1 MKIKKFFITLF
12 ILILIIYTMPISF
25 ASVNESDLDI
35 TSEAALLIDNNT
47 GKIYMEKMKMKKNL
61 ELILLIIN
69 WVIVAIQAFTIFL
82 YGNSIGLFI
91 IMLLALIA
99 QVFSVYDNRK
109 K

>member
-47 GKIYMEKMKMKKNL
+47 GKI
-61 ELILLIIN
+61 
-69 WVIVAIQAFTIFL
+69 L
-82 YGNSIGLFI
+82 YGKNENEKNCRSGNDGKYGSSNSSW
-91 IMLLALIA
+91 MW
-99 QVFSVYDNRK
+99 K
-109 K
+109 

>member
-47 GKIYMEKMKMKKNL
+47 GKFYMEKMKMKKN
-61 ELILLIIN
+61 
-69 WVIVAIQAFTIFL
+69 IQ
-82 YGNSIGLFI
+82 
-91 IMLLALIA
+91 
-99 QVFSVYDNRK
+99 QVLQKY
-109 K
+109 

>member
-47 GKIYMEKMKMKKNL
+47 GKI
-61 ELILLIIN
+61 
-69 WVIVAIQAFTIFL
+69 L
-82 YGNSIGLFI
+82 YGKNIQ
-91 IMLLALIA
+91 
-99 QVFSVYDNRK
+99 QVLQKY
-109 K
+109 

>member
-47 GKIYMEKMKMKKNL
+47 GKI
-61 ELILLIIN
+61 
-69 WVIVAIQAFTIFL
+69 L
-82 YGNSIGLFI
+82 YGKNENEKK
-91 IMLLALIA
+91 LI
-99 QVFSVYDNRK
+99 SRHEI
-109 K
+109 

>member
-47 GKIYMEKMKMKKNL
+47 GKI
-61 ELILLIIN
+61 
-69 WVIVAIQAFTIFL
+69 L
-82 YGNSIGLFI
+82 YGKNE
-91 IMLLALIA
+91 
-99 QVFSVYDNRK
+99 NEK
-109 K
+109 NP

>member
-47 GKIYMEKMKMKKNL
+47 GKI
-61 ELILLIIN
+61 
-69 WVIVAIQAFTIFL
+69 L
-82 YGNSIGLFI
+82 YGKNENEKKYPASITKNINCNF
-91 IMLLALIA
+91 
-99 QVFSVYDNRK
+99 NN
-109 K
+109 

>member
-47 GKIYMEKMKMKKNL
+47 GKI
-61 ELILLIIN
+61 
-69 WVIVAIQAFTIFL
+69 L
-82 YGNSIGLFI
+82 YGKNENEKNIQ
-91 IMLLALIA
+91 
-99 QVFSVYDNRK
+99 QVLQKY
-109 K
+109 